1 MATWWGISRYSIDID
16 AVEVVKETAQTLTVR
31 ERWGGKPIDKRVYKS
46 GFDTYFA
53 TWAEAHAAL
62 LGSSAAA
69 RQWLQLRFATRQL
82 RAGANRRD
90 EAPGVSLK
98 MATTAYRVFMA
109 VKSATE
115 PVGPA
120 WLMKRLRLGRTAVA
134 NACGLLVGA
143 SKIKNVAPV
152 SGRGHFAQYVT
163 VEGATLAEE
172 SRGAKP
178 TDEMRRKATEARR
191 RRRAMMRD
199 LEVPDVDD
207 DGGDLPIRVAP
218 CLLASALGYPGPAL

>member
-1 MATWWGISRYSIDID
+1 
-16 AVEVVKETAQTLTVR
+16 
-31 ERWGGKPIDKRVYKS
+31 
-46 GFDTYFA
+46 
-53 TWAEAHAAL
+53 
-62 LGSSAAA
+62 
-69 RQWLQLRFATRQL
+69 
-82 RAGANRRD
+82 
-90 EAPGVSLK
+90 

-109 VKSATE
+109 IKSATE

-143 SKIKNVAPV
+143 GKIKNVAPV

-178 TDEMRRKATEARR
+178 SDEMRRRATEARR
-191 RRRAMMRD
+191 RQRAGIE
-199 LEVPDVDD
+199 LPDDD
-207 DGGDLPIRVAP
+207 DGKDLPIRVAP